1 MIVPQRRQQ
10 QPAAAAAAAA
20 LVVVTAVVVVGVSP
34 RTLAGH
40 QACSDQEDYYQLS
53 SRDVCPARATAA
65 DQAGTPAHPKAF
77 WRHSSCTQW
86 PACAVATAW
95 GPFLHSAL
103 SLAWAASLHIPILR
117 SVPCWQVPAVA
128 LKSVTASVA
137 EALAQA
143 SEEPV
148 RCRLAVAA
156 RWARPSCVWLSVRPP
171 AVRAHAAW
179 PPPA

>member
-1 MIVPQRRQQ
+1 M
-10 QPAAAAAAAA
+10 
-20 LVVVTAVVVVGVSP
+20 VTAVVVVGVSP

-95 GPFLHSAL
+95 GPFLLSAL
-103 SLAWAASLHIPILR
+103 SLACAASLHIPILR

-148 RCRLAVAA
+148 AQASSSSVVLVLAPALAA
-156 RWARPSCVWLSVRPP
+156 EPLQQYPQAEAEDEASTFRVHQHRV
-171 AVRAHAAW
+171 
-179 PPPA
+179 